1 MVDTPPYIFVDNQRI
16 SPIGWS
22 PRSDSATIERKGPEE
37 QIFGI
42 VDKVTISREAREKS
56 RCLEEFA
63 KVDSSTPENL
73 SNKSSVVTSPVLAY
87 SPKQLR

>member
-1 MVDTPPYIFVDNQRI
+1 VVDTTPYILVDNQRI

-22 PRSDSATIERKGPEE
+22 RRSDSANIERKGPEE

-42 VDKVTISREAREKS
+42 VDRVTISREAMEKS

-63 KVDSSTPENL
+63 QVDSSTPKNL
-73 SNKSSVVTSPVLAY
+73 SNKSPVVTSPVLTY
-87 SPKQLR
+87 SPRKLR

>member
-1 MVDTPPYIFVDNQRI
+1 MVDTPPYIIVDNQRI

-22 PRSDSATIERKGPEE
+22 PRLDSATIERIAPEE
-37 QIFGI
+37 LIFGI

-73 SNKSSVVTSPVLAY
+73 SNESSVVTSPVLAY
-87 SPKQLR
+87 SPKLLR